1 LAPHTRT
8 APPPA
13 MHLSSSRLRLGLVG
27 VVLIGTSHSAPV
39 AVVQQFGMCQCP
51 MTSSWFT
58 AFYDG
63 CLKSRPAMQK
73 LVRFSQHYVGG
84 TEGGP
89 VNGSTWNSSFHGYD
103 EVMGDRYQ
111 LCARDLDPRPP
122 HTKWLGFEA
131 CQNGLGGVV
140 GIVDIPRNSKKCA
153 WQAGL
158 GWEALRACAEG
169 ERGLELYHSSVLFTA
184 ANCAQPPFVCYDF
197 PKSVVDPDGQG
208 HGLPVIKIGGRM
220 HYGLDAYTNL
230 TQRICAVIAG
240 TGAECG
246 CDEELLT
253 RRRATAHR
261 VAGVR

>member
-1 LAPHTRT
+1 
-8 APPPA
+8 
-13 MHLSSSRLRLGLVG
+13 
-27 VVLIGTSHSAPV
+27 
-39 AVVQQFGMCQCP
+39 MCQCP

-122 HTKWLGFEA
+122 HTKWLEFEA

-246 CDEELLT
+246 CDCRGVADAKT
-253 RRRATAHR
+253 GYSAQSGRRQVVGGTCVRSPLPFRCTSKLPSPTAARQWRCATAQ
-261 VAGVR
+261 